1 MKEHLEWGAFAVAAA
16 AAAAAGGVR
25 DGDRE
30 EAAEAAA
37 KLAAGRGLEIV
48 LLLKKTSVFGTK
60 RWVNFQNNSS
70 LETGAPT
77 FF

>member
-37 KLAAGRGLEIV
+37 KLAAGRGLEIELV
-48 LLLKKTSVFGTK
+48 LKNAAVFCNPV
-60 RWVNFQNNSS
+60 WAIFSEFANFQK
-70 LETGAPT
+70 
-77 FF
+77 